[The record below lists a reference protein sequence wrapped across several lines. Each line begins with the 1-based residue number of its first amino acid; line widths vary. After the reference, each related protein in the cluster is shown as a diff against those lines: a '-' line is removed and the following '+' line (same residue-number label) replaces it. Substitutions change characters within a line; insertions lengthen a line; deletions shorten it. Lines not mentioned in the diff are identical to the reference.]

1 MSGKSIGDIKRS
13 HQIELR
19 IFRYILVAAVLF
31 MISGVTMRSNALC
44 DVYRNEADTFLA
56 AMPENLQA
64 RQAEAIREAIGGNCG
79 MLETIRR
86 SRNTPP
92 LLPSGVTRRA
102 VGDNMTLFRSLRH
115 ENDIIPLLVYYH
127 GGGWTIGSI
136 NSCTRF
142 CSAMALKGIAVLAVD
157 YRLAPENPFPAGLDD
172 CISAAKIGADSLDLW
187 KCSGI
192 VLGGDSS
199 GGNLAIS
206 TVLSFPPDTFDGLA
220 VFYPVTKAYAD
231 NSPGWQV
238 YGHGFGLDSDLME
251 AFNAAYTYDI
261 YNPLV
266 SPAMASDD
274 DLKNLP
280 PTLIVSAERDILKD
294 QGREF
299 ANRLSLLGNA
309 VTYDMIPGAV
319 HLFIT
324 VDGQTS
330 AFNYAVSAA
339 SEFISDILTR

>member
-1 MSGKSIGDIKRS
+1 MNGKPKDDIKRR
-13 HQIELR
+13 HKIELR
-19 IFRYILVAAVLF
+19 TIGYFLLTAVLAVV
-31 MISGVTMRSNALC
+31 SGVTMKPNTLL
-44 DVYRNEADTFLA
+44 DVYRNEADTFLE
-56 AMPENLQA
+56 AMPGNLQT
-64 RQAEAIREAIGGNCG
+64 RQAEAIREAIEGKNGL
-79 MLETIRR
+79 LETIRR

-92 LLPSGVTRRA
+92 KLPADVSRRPI
-102 VGDNMTLFRSLRH
+102 GENMVLFRSLGQG
-115 ENDIIPLLVYYH
+115 NDTIPLLVYYH

-136 NSCTRF
+136 NSCSRF

-172 CISAAKIGADSLDLW
+172 CISAAKIAADSLDRW

-199 GGNLAIS
+199 GGNLAIA
-206 TVLSFPPDTFDGLA
+206 TALSFPADTFDGLA

-231 NSPGWQV
+231 NSPAWQE
-238 YGHGFGLDSDLME
+238 YGHGFGLDSGLME
-251 AFNAAYTYDI
+251 AFNAAYTSDI

-266 SPAMASDD
+266 SPAMASDN

-280 PTLIVSAERDILKD
+280 PALIVAAERDILKD
-294 QGREF
+294 QGCEF
-299 ANRLSLLGNA
+299 ANRLRLLGNA
-309 VTYDMIPGAV
+309 VTYDMVPGAV

-324 VDGQTS
+324 VEGQTS

-339 SEFISDILTR
+339 SGFISDILSR